1 MITTYKGIYAMTR
14 REQREATF
22 ELLFEREFRL
32 EEGAEEIFA
41 LSTENRDIDAIKEK
55 YIKNTYFG
63 VVEHEVEIDALI
75 TEAANGWKVSR
86 LSKTTR
92 SALRLCVY
100 EMMFCDDIPNTVS
113 INEALELVKKYDEP
127 KSRAFTNGV
136 LNNIKDKLEGK
147 NEQ

>member
-1 MITTYKGIYAMTR
+1 MTR

-32 EEGAEEIFA
+32 EESAEEIFA

-55 YIKNTYFG
+55 YIKQTYFG
-63 VVEHEVEIDALI
+63 VIEHQEEIDKFI
-75 TEAANGWKVSR
+75 TEASNGWKVSR
-86 LSKTTR
+86 FSNATR
-92 SALRLCVY
+92 CAIRICVY
-100 EMMFCDDIPNTVS
+100 EMLYNKDIPSTVS
-113 INEALELVKKYDEP
+113 INEAIELVKKYDDP

-136 LNNIKDKLEGK
+136 LNNIKNAIESA